1 MDTGIP
7 QQAIKL
13 LPFFPMILTKLG
25 PEGVLVTKLL
35 SSDAE
40 ELYDDAE
47 RQYVVARNNN
57 GDAASGV
64 GGLYVRLFPVE
75 KVLSPEE
82 VVSVNGIGDTFCGAL
97 AVGLAKGKR
106 VQDVVG
112 FAQRAASLSLR
123 SRESVNPELKGLR
136 NAVKAL

>member
-1 MDTGIP
+1 MR
-7 QQAIKL
+7 
-13 LPFFPMILTKLG
+13 
-25 PEGVLVTKLL
+25 EGCV
-35 SSDAE
+35 
-40 ELYDDAE
+40 
-47 RQYVVARNNN
+47 VVA
-57 GDAASGV
+57 GWQAASGV

-123 SRESVNPELKGLR
+123 SSESVNPELKGLR